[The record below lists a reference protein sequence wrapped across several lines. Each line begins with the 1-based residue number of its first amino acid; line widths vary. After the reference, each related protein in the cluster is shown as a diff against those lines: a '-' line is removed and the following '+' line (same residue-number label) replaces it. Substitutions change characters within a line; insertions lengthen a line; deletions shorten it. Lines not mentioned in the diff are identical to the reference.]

1 MIEVKWS
8 IASAPYAVEQ
18 SRRPAM
24 DILSTPAFMIVPFA
38 IWIGLIAV
46 ALSTLA
52 AGGDTFAPP
61 LRSARETLDEHLA
74 RGDIGR

>member
-1 MIEVKWS
+1 
-8 IASAPYAVEQ
+8 
-18 SRRPAM
+18 M

-52 AGGDTFAPP
+52 TGGDTFAPP

-74 RGDIGR
+74 RGDIGREEYVDRRKGLDQAIAMV

>member
-1 MIEVKWS
+1 
-8 IASAPYAVEQ
+8 
-18 SRRPAM
+18 M

-74 RGDIGR
+74 RGDIGREEYVDRRKGLDQAIAMV